1 MDITD
6 SILNCRRFLKRR
18 NYSKYTLRN
27 YMNTLK
33 HYVLWVDVP
42 VEQVTHKKLRVLP
55 VSLSSL
61 KFFHSFA
68 SHWIFSFDWVNQ
80 LQG

>member
-1 MDITD
+1 
-6 SILNCRRFLKRR
+6 
-18 NYSKYTLRN
+18 
-27 YMNTLK
+27 MNTLK